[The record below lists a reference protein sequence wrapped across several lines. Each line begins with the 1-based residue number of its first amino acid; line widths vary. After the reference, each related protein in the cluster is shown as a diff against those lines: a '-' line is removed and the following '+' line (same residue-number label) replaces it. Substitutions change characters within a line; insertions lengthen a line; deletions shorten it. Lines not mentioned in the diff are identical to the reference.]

1 MAQWLKH
8 AEDLLHKVD
17 KTAKAVST
25 VSKQHVLAGL
35 RGDQGE
41 PCALALDRS

>member
-1 MAQWLKH
+1 MSSWLKT

-25 VSKQHVLAGL
+25 VSKQQMFPGARYEQGSLA
-35 RGDQGE
+35 
-41 PCALALDRS
+41 